1 MKRCAVGDKLKVL
14 DLFSG
19 YTIREDGV
27 ITSRFGRTIKQ
38 QVSKNGYV
46 RVELWEGGKGRKYL
60 VHRLLAKAFIPNPEG
75 KPQVNHI
82 DGDKTNNSL
91 SNLEWVTQREN
102 QLHAYRTGLQRG
114 YKKPTKLSQ
123 SHKAALC
130 GSRWNGERR
139 VYHAE
144 GLEFNSPEEAASRFG
159 LNRQTFY
166 NRANSE
172 RFPTWKIE
180 VQREGK

>member
-1 MKRCAVGDKLKVL
+1 MNKLKVL

-27 ITSRFGRTIKQ
+27 VTSRFGRVIKQ
-38 QVSKNGYV
+38 QVGGLGYV
-46 RVELWEGGKGRKYL
+46 RVELWENGKGRKYL
-60 VHRLLAKAFIPNPEG
+60 VHRLVAQAFIPNPER

-82 DGDKTNNSL
+82 DGDKSNNKI
-91 SNLEWVTQREN
+91 SNLEWVTQSEN
-102 QLHAYRTGLQRG
+102 QIHAYRCGLQRG
-114 YKKPTKLSQ
+114 YKKPTKLTP

-130 GSRWNGERR
+130 GSRWRGERR

-144 GLEFNSPEEAASRFG
+144 GLKFNSPEEAASRFG
-159 LNRQTFY
+159 FNRQSFY

-172 RFPTWKIE
+172 NFPSWKIE
-180 VQREGK
+180 VQREEK

>member
-1 MKRCAVGDKLKVL
+1 MGKLRVL

-27 ITSRFGRTIKQ
+27 VTSRFDRTIKP
-38 QVSKNGYV
+38 QVSRNGYI
-46 RVELWEGGKGRKYL
+46 RVELWKDGRGKKYL
-60 VHRLLAKAFIPNPEG
+60 LHRLLAQAFIPNPEG

-82 DGDKTNNSL
+82 DGDKENNAL

-102 QLHAYRTGLQRG
+102 QIHAYKLGLQRG
-114 YKKPTKLSQ
+114 FRKSCPLSE

-130 GSRWNGERR
+130 GSRWKGTRR
-139 VYHAE
+139 IYHAE
-144 GLEFNSPEEAASRFG
+144 GETFATPNEAASRFG
-159 LNRQTFY
+159 LNRQSFY

-172 RFPTWKIE
+172 NFPSWKIE
-180 VQREGK
+180 VQREVK